1 MTDADLFTTA
11 VEHAQSI
18 AFWRDRAA
26 EAGLREL
33 SGAARAPFDL
43 TRRQCLARM
52 RYGQALVVDLAIVAE
67 KRAGQAAR
75 HP

>member
-11 VEHAQSI
+11 VEHAKSI

-26 EAGLREL
+26 EAGQRER
-33 SGAARAPFDL
+33 SGVARGPFHL
-43 TRRQCLARM
+43 TRRQCLVRM
-52 RYGQALVVDLAIVAE
+52 RYGQARVVDLAIVAE

-75 HP
+75 NP